1 MNGHVNFT
9 GGDMYYVSFG
19 HGSKNVIVLPGL
31 SDGLATVK
39 GKDML
44 LRKPYKPFFRDFTV
58 YMFSRRN
65 DIPREYTIR
74 QMAEDQASALR
85 ALGIEHTSVLGVS
98 QGGMVAQLLA
108 AYHPELVDKLVLAVT
123 APGVNDI
130 VRGCVTRWIAFA
142 EEGKHKEL
150 MIDTAEKSYSE
161 AKLKKYRKI
170 YPFLGMVAKPSDYG
184 RFLTN
189 ARAILGCDTVGELG
203 KITAPTL
210 IIGGSEDHIVGVRA
224 SHDLNEGIAG
234 SELYIYDGLGHASYE
249 EAPDFYDRVFGF
261 LRRQ

>member
-1 MNGHVNFT
+1 MNGLVNFD

-19 HGSKNVIVLPGL
+19 HGSKNLIVLPGL

-39 GKDML
+39 GKDLL
-44 LRKPYKPFFRDFTV
+44 LRKPYKPFFGDFTV

-65 DIPREYTIR
+65 SLPREFTLK
-74 QMAEDQASALR
+74 QMAEDQAAALR

-98 QGGMVAQLLA
+98 QGGVVAQYLA

-123 APGVNDI
+123 TPNANDI
-130 VRGCVTRWIAFA
+130 VRECVTRWIGFA
-142 EEGKHKEL
+142 EEGKHKEI

-161 AKLKKYRKI
+161 AKLKKYRKM
-170 YPFLGMVAKPSDYG
+170 YPFLGMVGKPSDYA

-189 ARAILGCDTVGELG
+189 ARALLEFDVTGELG

-210 IIGGSEDHIVGVRA
+210 IIGGAEDHIVGVRA
-224 SHDLNEGIAG
+224 SRELNEGIAG
-234 SELYIYDGLGHASYE
+234 SELYIYDGLGHAPYE
-249 EAPDFYDRVFGF
+249 EAPDFYDRGFEF
-261 LRRQ
+261 LRR